1 MATRETVAFSDGK
14 MMTSHFVLKTAG
26 DVGMALCKVSGLLF
40 AISVKKHVIPCLFT
54 VAIGQELKMQKK
66 NVEQI

>member
-14 MMTSHFVLKTAG
+14 MVTSHFVLKTAG

-40 AISVKKHVIPCLFT
+40 AISVKN
-54 VAIGQELKMQKK
+54 M
-66 NVEQI
+66 